1 MALKSPSSVTSAR
14 RVLSMLISS
23 RRIWLRTPQK
33 ALTKATKGEAT
44 FKWHFDMSGEKALLF
59 YLWRNRDNIFLISAE
74 IAVIN
79 ML

>member
-1 MALKSPSSVTSAR
+1 MLNFSISRFGKCLLAEKKVSSFIGEDSDLT
-14 RVLSMLISS
+14 
-23 RRIWLRTPQK
+23 QK
-33 ALTKATKGEAT
+33 AMTKATKGEAT